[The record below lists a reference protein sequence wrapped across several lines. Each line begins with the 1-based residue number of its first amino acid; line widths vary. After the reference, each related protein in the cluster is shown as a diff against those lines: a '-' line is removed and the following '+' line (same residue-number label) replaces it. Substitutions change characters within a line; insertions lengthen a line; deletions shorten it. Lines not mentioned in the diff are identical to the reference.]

1 MYFIMESD
9 SKSNLPVGHKPTR
22 MDYTVAYTD
31 QASTI
36 DSLHGTGLATGQ
48 LTRAILV
55 VNAQPR
61 EGGAKNKIR
70 AASQLACYGYCW
82 R

>member
-1 MYFIMESD
+1 MQRDNVYGY
-9 SKSNLPVGHKPTR
+9 PAVP
-22 MDYTVAYTD
+22 Y
-31 QASTI
+31 TI

-70 AASQLACYGYCW
+70 AASQLVLLAV
-82 R
+82 RM